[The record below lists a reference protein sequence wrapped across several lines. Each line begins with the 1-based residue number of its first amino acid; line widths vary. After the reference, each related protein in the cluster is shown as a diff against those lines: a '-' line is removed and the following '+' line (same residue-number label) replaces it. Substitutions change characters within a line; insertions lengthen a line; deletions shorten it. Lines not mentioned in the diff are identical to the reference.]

1 MPLFCI
7 TPVWADADAD
17 ANALPTPQPAPLPIL
32 LPAEPVLDTSP
43 PTVGGQPIT
52 VDRKKDEPI
61 TVDPKFKTPGPTRI
75 LNGGVSRTDK
85 RRLLQDMLLGPV
97 GRNAAGGNM
106 TRSGSTATAVNGPA
120 RMTTEEYRRL
130 EYGVIGF
137 NAELRFNVSG
147 PVVTTLFPSC
157 PAANAGIKPGDV
169 LVTAGNHTF
178 QSGEGQEVLWRV
190 VGGRAGTPLE
200 MSVMR
205 DGMVLSF
212 SLVRMNIEDIQD
224 VRIRNYYEDL
234 LSRYGAPGDPADA
247 AITTPAKPFGVI
259 R

>member
-1 MPLFCI
+1 MAVSVFLMPVLCI
-7 TPVWADADAD
+7 APVWADADSD
-17 ANALPTPQPAPLPIL
+17 AKALSAPQPIL
-32 LPAEPVLDTSP
+32 VPAEPVLDTSP
-43 PTVGGQPIT
+43 PGLGGQPIT
-52 VDRKKDEPI
+52 VDQKKDEPI
-61 TVDPKFKTPGPTRI
+61 SVDPKFKTPASTRI
-75 LNGGVSRTDK
+75 LNGGVTRTDK
-85 RRLLQDMLLGPV
+85 RRLLHDMLLGPA
-97 GRNAAGGNM
+97 GNTSARTAAVES
-106 TRSGSTATAVNGPA
+106 RASGPV
-120 RMTTEEYRRL
+120 RMTADEYRRL

-169 LVTAGNHTF
+169 LVMAGSHTF

-205 DGMVLSF
+205 DGKVLSF

-224 VRIRNYYEDL
+224 DRIRNYYEDL
-234 LSRYGAPGDPADA
+234 LSRYGAPGEPADT
-247 AITTPAKPFGVI
+247 AITTPVKPFGVI